1 MAARHSSTITA
12 MANLSSYP
20 AADAEPSVAPS
31 FFCHNDVSIVQ
42 DLPQLASLVTC
53 TMRHAHS
60 SFFMFYFASA
70 NTHKR
75 DPTVLNVALDARKT
89 WNVVLWSYSSCA
101 QCDYDDLHDSHRG
114 RDRSRGSTDP
124 VVKLPTAKRP
134 PHHCQI
140 THTHTPRNGPS
151 QNPPVAIAVTFSQ
164 SVGTS
169 ASGGC
174 RSSCFVDQLPAV
186 CRCPRVATQT
196 Q

>member
-124 VVKLPTAKRP
+124 VVILPIAKRP
-134 PHHCQI
+134 PHHCPI
-140 THTHTPRNGPS
+140 TVNL
-151 QNPPVAIAVTFSQ
+151 QPPPL
-164 SVGTS
+164 
-169 ASGGC
+169 ASS
-174 RSSCFVDQLPAV
+174 SSCFLLFSLHQNTSVLFETIFSDS
-186 CRCPRVATQT
+186 R
-196 Q
+196 